1 MAFGICKLE
10 STIYKQELVA
20 IEDDMTKQRSLK
32 KYFSVLVCALCVI
45 LALAGCTVQAAGT
58 STDEHAAENRQY
70 MALLNQ
76 KTGELDEVLGKFQ
89 EAVSAGDAVGM
100 KAAAS
105 DATKIVEAVANMEA
119 TMSLSEVKDA
129 YVEGLQSIDA
139 SMNEYAELYASVA
152 AGTISQATFNKDI
165 KAVQESYDKA
175 IEQLNAADEILT
187 QLANE

>member
-1 MAFGICKLE
+1 MI
-10 STIYKQELVA
+10 KQ
-20 IEDDMTKQRSLK
+20 
-32 KYFSVLVCALCVI
+32 VLRIKSFVVLACALCVVC
-45 LALAGCTVQAAGT
+45 ALAGCTVQAAGT

-76 KTGELDEVLGKFQ
+76 KTSDLEEVLGKFQ
-89 EAVSAGDAVGM
+89 DAVSAHDAVGM

-105 DATKIVEAVANMEA
+105 DASKIVEGVANIEA
-119 TMSLSEVKDA
+119 TESLTEVKDA

-139 SMNEYAELYASVA
+139 SMNEYAELYADVA
-152 AGTISQATFNKDI
+152 AGSITQAAFNKEL

-175 IEQLNAADEILT
+175 IDQLTAADELLT